1 MAQRSFCYH
10 HVCEGIDFILIRR
23 GTFIMRFMPMQTDNN
38 ESCEICK
45 LVLWCNL
52 QWASLACSAHHF
64 MIDFL
69 LSTNAVLPARFY
81 GSEQEYRLYNIT
93 ATAFFQLSLFYL
105 MLLHFLLAYN
115 AKHNTLPSIL
125 VFFMLCI
132 GLISGRTFL
141 LLSVVSIFSVF
152 QMALCSITHCICYF
166 GLVYWRISYQKIL
179 MLHML

>member
-1 MAQRSFCYH
+1 
-10 HVCEGIDFILIRR
+10 
-23 GTFIMRFMPMQTDNN
+23 
-38 ESCEICK
+38 
-45 LVLWCNL
+45 
-52 QWASLACSAHHF
+52 

-125 VFFMLCI
+125 VFFYAMYWLDFRTYIPSVI
-132 GLISGRTFL
+132 GCEH
-141 LLSVVSIFSVF
+141 FSVF
-152 QMALCSITHCICYF
+152 QMALCSITHCICCF
-166 GLVYWRISYQKIL
+166 GIITGLFL
-179 MLHML
+179 T